1 MIARGNYV
9 RIKMPAQSLKRN
21 AKEGYEGVTFENML
35 RDYFS
40 CGMITIESTGDVVAC
55 NPEAER
61 MLRLDHAEKI
71 SLENFPRA
79 VATVIREVL
88 RTGKAAHDCRV
99 SFIAAAADFVALSV
113 TVLPVSNR
121 KNSALVVSIRDYST
135 AAKFDQILRRLD
147 RLSSIGTLS
156 AGLAHEIRN
165 ALVAVKTFVDL
176 LLEKNQDAELSE
188 TVRRE
193 IGRMDSIVSQM
204 LKFTSPLQAELS
216 RIHVHDSLEHSLRM
230 TQSRIGA
237 RPITIQ
243 REFQAADDLLMGDD
257 RQLEQAFLNLL
268 FNAVE
273 SIGADGAVRVSTDL
287 VDAEDGK
294 LRDGGQRAQHLRIR
308 ISDTGAGIAPENL
321 PRIFEP
327 FFTTK
332 PRGTGLGLAIT
343 RQIIEEHR
351 GSIQVE
357 SRPGTGSTFTILFP
371 GAPPGN

>member
-1 MIARGNYV
+1 
-9 RIKMPAQSLKRN
+9 MPAQSLKRN
-21 AKEGYEGVTFENML
+21 AKAGYEGVTFENML

-40 CGMITIESTGDVVAC
+40 CGMLTLDSDGDVVAC
-55 NPEAER
+55 SPEAER
-61 MLRLDHAEKI
+61 MLRLCPAKKL
-71 SLENFPRA
+71 SLKNFPAA
-79 VATVIREVL
+79 VASIIGETL
-88 RTGKAAHDCRV
+88 RTGKASSDRR
-99 SFIAAAADFVALSV
+99 ITFVAGPADSVTLSV
-113 TVLPVSNR
+113 TVMPVSKR
-121 KNSALVVSIRDYST
+121 KDSGVVVWLREFSA

-193 IGRMDSIVSQM
+193 IGRMDSIVGQM
-204 LKFTSPLQAELS
+204 LKFTSPFQAELS

-230 TQSRIGA
+230 TQSRVGA
-237 RPITIQ
+237 RPITLQ
-243 REFQAADDLLMGDD
+243 REFRASDDLLMGDD

-268 FNAVE
+268 FNAIE
-273 SIGADGAVRVSTDL
+273 SIGADGAVTISTDL
-287 VDAEDGK
+287 VGAENGK
-294 LRDGGQRAQHLRIR
+294 PHDGQRHTRQLRIR

-321 PRIFEP
+321 TRIFEP

-351 GSIQVE
+351 GSIHVE
-357 SRPGTGSTFTILFP
+357 SQVGIGSTFTIIFP
-371 GAPPGN
+371 AATPAN